1 MEVKIGVQHAP
12 REVVLET
19 NESVADIEKQVAD
32 AVKNNGT
39 LAIDDVRGRKIL
51 VPGDKIAYVEIG
63 GGVGRPGG
71 LPLTLTQELTLSQP
85 WFSAPARDFGG
96 WRQARLREH
105 HLPGERT
112 GDMIDLLLMIIGG
125 AIIGWLGKK
134 FARGDVTTSRRGSR
148 SRAASAACSSA
159 TSSTRCSSRTTP
171 PASTGGGTPGRSSSR
186 RSWSARRHGFRAR
199 PRVKV

>member
-63 GGVGRPGG
+63 GGVAGQG
-71 LPLTLTQELTLSQP
+71 
-85 WFSAPARDFGG
+85 
-96 WRQARLREH
+96 
-105 HLPGERT
+105 
-112 GDMIDLLLMIIGG
+112 
-125 AIIGWLGKK
+125 
-134 FARGDVTTSRRGSR
+134 
-148 SRAASAACSSA
+148 
-159 TSSTRCSSRTTP
+159 
-171 PASTGGGTPGRSSSR
+171 
-186 RSWSARRHGFRAR
+186 GFRS
-199 PRVKV
+199 

>member
-63 GGVGRPGG
+63 GGVSG
-71 LPLTLTQELTLSQP
+71 Q
-85 WFSAPARDFGG
+85 
-96 WRQARLREH
+96 
-105 HLPGERT
+105 
-112 GDMIDLLLMIIGG
+112 
-125 AIIGWLGKK
+125 
-134 FARGDVTTSRRGSR
+134 V
-148 SRAASAACSSA
+148 
-159 TSSTRCSSRTTP
+159 
-171 PASTGGGTPGRSSSR
+171 
-186 RSWSARRHGFRAR
+186 GFRS
-199 PRVKV
+199 